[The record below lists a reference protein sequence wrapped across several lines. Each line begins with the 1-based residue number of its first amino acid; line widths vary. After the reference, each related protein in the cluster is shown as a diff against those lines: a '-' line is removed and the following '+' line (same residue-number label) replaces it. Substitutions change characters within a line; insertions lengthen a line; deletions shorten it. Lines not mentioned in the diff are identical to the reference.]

1 MRIHRSLIKAIVLY
15 IIVLL
20 VLNFSFGYIYWSISK
35 DGEIASLIKWFY
47 FSTNGSGGVEP
58 GEAMWIWMCLHYLI
72 ASLVIS
78 IATGFIF
85 YFILKRPPK
94 IIFPDK
100 LILRKRIKKNQ
111 IALTIKIGNREK
123 RKLYEVTI
131 RLFYIYFVKRHD
143 GALVRDAT
151 THFMDNVPYI
161 EKVYRF
167 SFDISR
173 FPESFFDSILEQDG
187 INNNN
192 KISII
197 IYGKYGR
204 FGDDFMLEKDYY
216 IKDIAIAKD
225 SALIYEYVPDT
236 DHLVKTKENWENLN
250 KLIKY
255 TDEELSDFFDEM
267 KSIRSNLS

>member
-1 MRIHRSLIKAIVLY
+1 MPQKTFILFFHKTFDTT
-15 IIVLL
+15 
-20 VLNFSFGYIYWSISK
+20 LNFVFGYIYWSISN
-35 DGEIASLIKWFY
+35 GEEIASLLKWFY
-47 FSTNGSGGVEP
+47 FSTNGTGGVEP
-58 GEAMWIWMCLHYLI
+58 EEAMWIWMCLHYLI
-72 ASLVIS
+72 GSLVIS
-78 IATGFIF
+78 IATGIIF

-123 RKLYEVTI
+123 KKLYEVTI

-167 SFDISR
+167 SFDISK
-173 FPESFFDSILEQDG
+173 FPESFFNSILEPDV
-187 INNNN
+187 INHNN

-197 IYGKYGR
+197 IYGKYGQ

-225 SALIYEYVPDT
+225 SALIYEYLPDG
-236 DHLVKTKENWENLN
+236 DHLVKTKENWKNLN

-255 TDEELSDFFDEM
+255 ADDEVDEFLEDV
-267 KSIRSNLS
+267 KTIRNNLS